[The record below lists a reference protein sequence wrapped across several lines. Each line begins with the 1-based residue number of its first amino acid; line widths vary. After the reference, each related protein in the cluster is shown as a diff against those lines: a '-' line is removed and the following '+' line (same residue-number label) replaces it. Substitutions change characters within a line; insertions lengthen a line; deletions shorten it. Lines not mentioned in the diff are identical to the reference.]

1 MCKALISVFRFY
13 RNGFAS
19 MTWGRTLWF
28 IILVKLAI
36 MFLILRIFFFQPSLQ
51 GNEADKADAVGSR
64 LTNTEQS

>member
-19 MTWGRTLWF
+19 MTWGRTLWL

-36 MFLILRIFFFQPSLQ
+36 MFLILRIFFFQPTLQ
-51 GNEADKADAVGSR
+51 GNEAEKAETVGSR
-64 LTNTEQS
+64 LTSTKSD